1 MKPSLTLGP
10 CTYPSP
16 SKVFSHPC
24 DDNSEEKE
32 KKKKKEEEEKRKEKR
47 RVERVRRLHSFPPVF
62 VKLHCSNKSQ
72 GLSSLIHKPHK
83 SNKPHNTFQKDCA
96 VGRW

>member
-1 MKPSLTLGP
+1 MITVRRRRKI
-10 CTYPSP
+10 
-16 SKVFSHPC
+16 
-24 DDNSEEKE
+24 
-32 KKKKKEEEEKRKEKR
+32 KKRRRRKKRKEKK

-72 GLSSLIHKPHK
+72 GLGSLIHKPHK

-96 VGRW
+96 VGRC